1 MLALKILSLAIDE
14 INTCNNAHINA
25 QSTEATLRR
34 SLKI

>member
-25 QSTEATLRR
+25 QSTEFNLRR
-34 SLKI
+34 SLRV